1 MVEGGRRRHLLV
13 AAETWRP
20 WFEVLDTEEESY
32 SGVCWEVISYLSA
45 WNALFDENISDPPAP
60 VGLAQFHIRNSKPHA
75 IS

>member
-32 SGVCWEVISYLSA
+32 SGVCWEVILYQSA
-45 WNALFDENISDPPAP
+45 WNALFDEKNISDPPAP
-60 VGLAQFHIRNSKPHA
+60 VGLA
-75 IS
+75 